1 MSTSIPVTT
10 LSNLR
15 KNLVPPSLQDLLYI
29 QQGSEHDRDSA
40 ITLGGLL
47 GTQVIQSFLNDR
59 ENWRTFTI
67 DENNS
72 IQLGDYQ
79 RNVIIVPSAK
89 DQSVTLDHFPS
100 NGIIIYA
107 PDWDSASES
116 TAVTIGDSYGARPI
130 IKGGVGIFY
139 CFGGSIIA
147 RSLISS
153 ANDSLA
159 QLKELTV
166 DNLIVKSDVA
176 LRYGSNAAFDI
187 DIEPRVVNETT
198 YYDLIITKPG
208 DSKKIKIP
216 GDSLKVVF
224 LGINPGFIDFDDG
237 LKNCWAEFDGDDFKT
252 LKAERIEVSN
262 SISLPDEV
270 IGGNHLKNEAI
281 GGNHLEKDF
290 VFPEQPKFPRKIYKT
305 VVVTESTEFDVDPD
319 YNGTIFSTAS
329 GLIITQKM
337 HFSDADS
344 RFQAGD
350 TYRIYN
356 ETPNDIN
363 VTDWTT
369 GSIFTGI
376 IAWTFK
382 DFYYNGSGW
391 ELA

>member
-1 MSTSIPVTT
+1 MTTRIPVTT

-15 KNLVPPSLQDLLYI
+15 QNLVPPSLQDLLYI

-40 ITLGGLL
+40 ISLGGLL
-47 GTQVIQSFLNDR
+47 GTQVVQSFLNDR
-59 ENWRTFTI
+59 ENWRTFTT

-72 IQLGDYQ
+72 ITLGDYQ

-107 PDWDSASES
+107 PDWDSESES
-116 TAVTIGDSYGARPI
+116 TAVTIGDSYGAQPI

-139 CFGGSIIA
+139 SFDPSLPIIA

-153 ANDSLA
+153 GNDSLA

-166 DNLIVKSDVA
+166 DNIVVRSDVA
-176 LRYGSNAAFDI
+176 LQYGSNAAFILDV
-187 DIEPRVVNETT
+187 EPRVVLGNT

-208 DSKKIKIP
+208 DARKIKIL

-224 LGINPGFIDFDDG
+224 LGINTGEINFDDG
-237 LKNCWAEFDGDDFKT
+237 LKNFWGEFDGDDFKT
-252 LKAERIEVSN
+252 LKAERIEASN
-262 SISLPDEV
+262 SISLPNKV
-270 IGGNHLKNEAI
+270 IGGNHLVEN
-281 GGNHLEKDF
+281 F
-290 VFPEQPKFPRKIYKT
+290 VFPKQPKFPRKIYKT

-319 YNGTIFSTAS
+319 YNGTIFSTA
-329 GLIITQKM
+329 GGYVITQKM
-337 HFSDADS
+337 HFSDADN
-344 RFQAGD
+344 RFQIGD
-350 TYRIYN
+350 TYRVYN

-363 VTDWTT
+363 VTDWST
-369 GSIFTGI
+369 GNVFTGI
-376 IAWTFK
+376 VAWTFK
-382 DFYYNGSGW
+382 DFYYTGSGW